1 MTGPNLDL
9 YRDITSRYPDLTVQA
24 SGGVSGLLD
33 LQKLADTGVDSAI
46 TGKALLEGCFT
57 VAEARQALS

>member
-1 MTGPNLDL
+1 M
-9 YRDITSRYPDLTVQA
+9 QA

-33 LQKLADTGVDSAI
+33 LQKLSKTGVDFAV

-57 VAEARQALS
+57 VAEAIKALS

>member
-9 YRDITSRYPDLTVQA
+9 YREVVNRYPKLAVQA

-33 LQKLADTGVDSAI
+33 LQKLAETGVDFAI

-57 VAEARQALS
+57 VAEAITALS